1 MESVGCTSL
10 EKATYGKEGKTV
22 KTARLIK
29 DADRLTEII
38 QIGSEAGVI
47 VRSELITSIRTPLL
61 AKALRMQGNSRREP
75 GHG

>member
-1 MESVGCTSL
+1 MEFLLDVHQVR
-10 EKATYGKEGKTV
+10 KATYGKEGKTV

-29 DADRLTEII
+29 GRFDRLTEII

-61 AKALRMQGNSRREP
+61 AKALRMQRQL
-75 GHG
+75 